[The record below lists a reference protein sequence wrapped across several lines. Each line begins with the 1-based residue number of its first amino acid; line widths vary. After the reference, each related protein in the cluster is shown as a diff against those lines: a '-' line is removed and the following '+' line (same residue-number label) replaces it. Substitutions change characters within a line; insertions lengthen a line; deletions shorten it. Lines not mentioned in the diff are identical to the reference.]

1 MKRSFMLIVTLA
13 LLLLAAA
20 LAPVF
25 KSDPGLVLI
34 NFRDWTIETSLLVLF
49 GALLLLWVAVHYLVK
64 LWRLP
69 AETARRVREQRALA
83 QLEKGL
89 LALTEGDWRTAER
102 ALEKSTSTQGRTTA
116 RYLAAAQAA
125 DGQSAAERREYY
137 LEQADSGGGRKKF
150 LVELT
155 RARMLLDGG
164 ARAEALPILKDLH
177 ERRKRHP
184 QVLEL
189 LARCHRELGH
199 WDELQ
204 ALLPALRRA
213 GVLNDD
219 QQEDLQ
225 VQIAVHRLRSCED
238 AEALEAGWKQLPRPM
253 KKEPAVVEIF
263 AEQAGRLERADLAE
277 PVLRASLK
285 SAWNPALVLRYGD
298 PGAGNASQRLK
309 QCEKWLKS
317 HPDDASL
324 HLALGRL
331 CAGEEIWGKAREH
344 LIRSLEL
351 EPSSGGYDALGQL
364 LERQG
369 DLELAMACFRNALRL
384 NQGRQALP
392 LPGGQARLTPPDDG
406 DEGSRPVYQA
416 P

>member
-1 MKRSFMLIVTLA
+1 MKRPVLILVVVA

-25 KSDPGLVLI
+25 KSDPGFVQIHFL
-34 NFRDWTIETSLLVLF
+34 DWTVETSVLVLF
-49 GALLLLWVAVHYLVK
+49 LGFLLLWVAVQLLVR

-69 AETARRVREQRALA
+69 AETARKVQEKRALA

-102 ALEKSTSTQGRTTA
+102 ALEKSTSTRGKTTA

-125 DGQSAAERREYY
+125 DGQSAEDRREYY
-137 LEQADSGGGRKKF
+137 LEQADSGGTRKKF

-155 RARMLLDGG
+155 RARMLLQGG
-164 ARAEALPILKDLH
+164 SRAEALPILQELH
-177 ERRKRHP
+177 QRRKRHP

-189 LARCHRELGH
+189 LARCYRELGH

-204 ALLPALRRA
+204 ALFPALQKS
-213 GVLNDD
+213 GVLTEDQLDD
-219 QQEDLQ
+219 LKIQVAVNRLSSAGDPDQLQE
-225 VQIAVHRLRSCED
+225 AWNR
-238 AEALEAGWKQLPRPM
+238 LPRQLRQ
-253 KKEPAVVEIF
+253 ESSVILVF

-285 SAWNPALVLRYGD
+285 SSWDPALVLRYGD
-298 PGAGNASQRLK
+298 PGAGHVAQRLK
-309 QCEKWLKS
+309 QCEKWLLQ
-317 HPDDASL
+317 HPDDAAL

-331 CAGEEIWGKAREH
+331 CAGEEIWGKARQH
-344 LIRSLEL
+344 LIRSLEI
-351 EPSSGGYDALGQL
+351 EPSSAGYDTFGQL

-384 NQGRQALP
+384 NQGKPAQP
-392 LPGGQARLTPPDDG
+392 LPGGQDRLSPP
-406 DEGSRPVYQA
+406 E
-416 P
+416 